1 MATSGKT
8 ANSDDEIGGNLPQ
21 PLPPPQISTA
31 LIRTEDRSRALAR
44 PLGMFGR
51 GSLMRYLLRDL
62 ERFIRLGA
70 LDLEQFLHLG
80 APGRQRSEDRRR
92 EPNTAL
98 GAVMFIPTVEI
109 VHRDD
114 HLIVNVDLPGLS
126 ASELRFT
133 VEDRA
138 LVIAGEL
145 DVVSMERAGDVW
157 RGQRSSSRFYP
168 SGRYP
173 SGRFQRVIPL
183 REGVDPASAGA
194 RFENGVLE
202 IRLRARRQWS
212 RARQIEI
219 DTGSAQPDRPGRS
232 PRVKP

>member
-1 MATSGKT
+1 MSGQRDNAMLDAEPISFGATRASHLSS
-8 ANSDDEIGGNLPQ
+8 A
-21 PLPPPQISTA
+21 ST
-31 LIRTEDRSRALAR
+31 SRWICSSVFVSFDMN
-44 PLGMFGR
+44 P
-51 GSLMRYLLRDL
+51 S
-62 ERFIRLGA
+62 
-70 LDLEQFLHLG
+70 
-80 APGRQRSEDRRR
+80 DRR
-92 EPNTAL
+92 
-98 GAVMFIPTVEI
+98 
-109 VHRDD
+109 
-114 HLIVNVDLPGLS
+114 
-126 ASELRFT
+126 SELRFT

-145 DVVSMERAGDVW
+145 DVVPMERAGDVW
-157 RGQRSSSRFYP
+157 RGQRPSGRFYP

-173 SGRFQRVIPL
+173 SVRLQRFIPL
-183 REGVDPASAGA
+183 REGVDPASSGA